1 MKIKTLLI
9 ALVSLFF
16 SCKTETTSK
25 FISTEDIDNYWNAY
39 DKIVATND
47 TILQRKYLEEEFI
60 SKASLGQKTMFRVRN
75 CTPEE
80 YLENII
86 KYPQYWNSIRENTF
100 KSKTLAPEINAG
112 LEKLKRS
119 YPDLKDAKV
128 YFTIGAFKTG
138 GTAVD
143 SLVVFGTEKQ
153 LLDPTINTSEFAN
166 NAFGMTSFSKT
177 NPIKNVGFTAV
188 HEFVHTQQKSFMGG
202 NLLSV
207 CMYEGVAEFVA
218 EKSYGEL
225 SKEACMSY
233 GKSNKHKILKEFKK
247 EMFNSSYSYW
257 LWSSAPNQF
266 NHRDLGYFIGHSIAE
281 KFYNEF
287 QGDKSLA
294 IKKLIELDYSNDEA
308 MMKFVE
314 EVKFFD
320 ESLIELKHV
329 YDENRPTIEKLEPF
343 ENLSQTVEPGK
354 KLVKITFS
362 EEMDIRYRGFD
373 YGPLG
378 ADNVLSITNFIGFEE
393 DKKTLTFEVEL
404 KENKR
409 FQVLLTK
416 FRNISGAEIVP
427 YLIDIK
433 TK

>member
-166 NAFGMTSFSKT
+166 NVFGMTSFSKT

-202 NLLSV
+202 NLLSA

-233 GKSNKHKILKEFKK
+233 GKSNKDKILKEFKK

-294 IKKLIELDYSNDEA
+294 IKKLIELDYSNDESIIQ
-308 MMKFVE
+308 FLE

-320 ESLIELKHV
+320 ESLIELKRV
-329 YDENRPTIEKLEPF
+329 YDENRPIIEKIEPF

-354 KLVKITFS
+354 K
-362 EEMDIRYRGFD
+362 
-373 YGPLG
+373 
-378 ADNVLSITNFIGFEE
+378 N
-393 DKKTLTFEVEL
+393 
-404 KENKR
+404 
-409 FQVLLTK
+409 
-416 FRNISGAEIVP
+416 
-427 YLIDIK
+427 
-433 TK
+433 